1 MKSLF
6 PSSKEIVINENGHKN
21 ESLNEGAIFLAAC
34 DYITEILLDP
44 TKVYDTAGKPNRK
57 IIVDFY
63 EYLNEG
69 QAKEKKRQSIID
81 SIIRDDTDDATLTDT
96 ANRKHE
102 YDDIPLSLTLMGI
115 IDRKEPDDDN
125 IEYLER

>member
-6 PSSKEIVINENGHKN
+6 PNPKEIVINENGHKN
-21 ESLNEGAIFLAAC
+21 ESLSEGAIFLAAC

-57 IIVDFY
+57 IIIDFY

-69 QAKEKKRQSIID
+69 
-81 SIIRDDTDDATLTDT
+81 
-96 ANRKHE
+96 
-102 YDDIPLSLTLMGI
+102 
-115 IDRKEPDDDN
+115 
-125 IEYLER
+125 